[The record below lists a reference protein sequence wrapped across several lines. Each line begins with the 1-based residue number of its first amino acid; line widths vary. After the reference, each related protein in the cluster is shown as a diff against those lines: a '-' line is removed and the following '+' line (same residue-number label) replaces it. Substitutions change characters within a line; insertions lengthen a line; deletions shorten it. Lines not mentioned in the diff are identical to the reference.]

1 MYEKIEKLKGKIAN
15 ELRKLRAEKNL
26 SQQEVIDGIT
36 KKNNKT
42 LINIGTLVRYEK
54 GSVVQ
59 NLDKL
64 TIILDFYGLDT
75 YYFFKLIYENMYRN
89 EEG

>member
-15 ELRKLRAEKNL
+15 ELRKIRAEKNL

-36 KKNNKT
+36 KKNNKS

>member
-1 MYEKIEKLKGKIAN
+1 MYDKIEKLKGKIAN
-15 ELRKLRAEKNL
+15 ELRKLRAEKDL

-36 KKNNKT
+36 EKNKEN

-64 TIILDFYGLDT
+64 TIILDFYGLDI

-89 EEG
+89 EED

>member
-1 MYEKIEKLKGKIAN
+1 MYDKIEKLKGKIAN

-36 KKNNKT
+36 KKNNES

-89 EEG
+89 EEE

>member
-36 KKNNKT
+36 KKNNKI

-89 EEG
+89 EEE

>member
-36 KKNNKT
+36 KKNNKN

-54 GSVVQ
+54 GSVIQ

-89 EEG
+89 KE

>member
-89 EEG
+89 EEE

>member
-1 MYEKIEKLKGKIAN
+1 MYDKIEKLKGKIAN

-89 EEG
+89 EEE